1 MTIHTNKA
9 FNVRVTFDEAGKA
22 SIGFVHGFYD
32 VDSECYDIRPVSED
46 VKASVAQALGIFEA
60 SDFTLNKKLQKLVK
74 CA

>member
-1 MTIHTNKA
+1 MTIHANKA
-9 FNVRVTFDEAGKA
+9 FNVRVTFDSNGMP

-46 VKASVAQALGIFEA
+46 VKAAVAQALGIFEA
-60 SDFTLNKKLQKLVK
+60 ADFTLNKKLQKLAK